1 MNNNQ
6 TTPTSY
12 FDNKT
17 AFLEPCVEQYGSH
30 MVMSNVKR
38 TTRQKYLN
46 IDTRFA
52 DDYGYNKMDY
62 NKTNSFN
69 FTFPERIRDVKSMR
83 VTSLELP
90 ISFYNFAEYL
100 GNTTL
105 NLTDVGTS
113 TTKTVVVKDGN
124 YLTTTQ
130 LSSEITDK
138 IHNFGGNFTDI
149 SFSMFENK
157 FSTFDTSDSSFTVSL
172 ETDISGNTDKNNF
185 RSKLGWELGFRIPEY
200 SLITVD
206 PFTSESFV
214 NLNTVRYLY
223 LVLDEFS
230 SGFTNSFVCPIHNY
244 LLNKKIL
251 ARITVDTQRFPFGT
265 VQPCNFF
272 NGLIESDFRQY
283 NGTIDI
289 QKMSIQIVNEYGK
302 PINLNGMDFS
312 FLLEL
317 TYE

>member
-6 TTPTSY
+6 MTP
-12 FDNKT
+12 FENKT
-17 AFLEPCVEQYGSH
+17 AFLEPRVEQYGSH

-52 DDYGYNKMDY
+52 DDYGYDKTDY
-62 NKTNSFN
+62 NKTSSFN
-69 FTFPERIRDVKSMR
+69 FTFPERIRDVKSIR
-83 VTSLELP
+83 ATSFELP
-90 ISFYNFAEYL
+90 ISFYNFSETL
-100 GNTTL
+100 GNTTF
-105 NLTDVGTS
+105 NLINGV
-113 TTKTVVVKDGN
+113 TTKTVAVKDGN
-124 YLTTTQ
+124 YSTATQ
-130 LSSEITDK
+130 LSTEITTK
-138 IHNFGGNFTDI
+138 IRNFGGNFRDI
-149 SFSMFENK
+149 SFSMFENT
-157 FSTFDTSDSSFTVSL
+157 FSTFDSSASSFTLSFD
-172 ETDISGNTDKNNF
+172 TDISGNTDKYNF
-185 RSKLGWELGFRIPEY
+185 RSKLGWELGFRNPEY
-200 SLITVD
+200 SLITGD

-289 QKMSIQIVNEYGK
+289 QKMSVQIVNEYGK
-302 PINLNGMDFS
+302 PINLNGLDFS